1 MGYIQWG
8 GKKWHSPKPQRKRQP
23 DINELMKPLSEKVGT
38 GNLWGSVIMNVPQDG
53 VTPPPIE
60 TYHLMDEASNPL
72 LTEGGDFIDYD
83 FVIPPTPTPTPSQT
97 ASPTPTP
104 SITPTSTLTPTP
116 TPTPSATPAP
126 FSPDDLSN
134 LTYWWDSEFGVSE
147 SGGNVVSWTDKVSS
161 RVATPTD
168 LSAFVNNTTL
178 QNGYSGMTLLDGFTD
193 SMTFSS
199 AGNMTAYT
207 GFFVVKYYKNDVG
220 GAVYLIG
227 QDTFNGWGVGI
238 GGSPSTPFIFDAD
251 DGITLAAS
259 ANTFSTGI
267 TYSMTYCKDNT
278 EGFIRQDGVEIA
290 RNSGWNSGLSVD
302 RLFENTNAGFRYFNG
317 TMWEIVIYDRKLNS
331 SEILQVENYLSNKY
345 GL

>member
-1 MGYIQWG
+1 M
-8 GKKWHSPKPQRKRQP
+8 KWIKQPRPKNG
-23 DINELMKPLSEKVGT
+23 INELLKPLGEKT
-38 GNLWGSVIMNVPQDG
+38 WRGNVWQPIIMNVPKDD
-53 VTPPPIE
+53 VTPTPPPF
-60 TYHLMDEASNPL
+60 N
-72 LTEGGDFIDYD
+72 
-83 FVIPPTPTPTPSQT
+83 
-97 ASPTPTP
+97 
-104 SITPTSTLTPTP
+104 
-116 TPTPSATPAP
+116 
-126 FSPDDLSN
+126 PDDLSN

-161 RVATPTD
+161 RVATPTN

-178 QNGYSGMTLLDGFTD
+178 QNGYSGMTLLDGFTN

-227 QDTFNGWGVGI
+227 QNTFNGWGVGI

-290 RNSGWNSGLSVD
+290 RNSGWNSGISVD

-317 TMWEIVIYDRKLNS
+317 TMWEIVIYDRKLNP